1 MKVDTEESSLSML
14 GKKNFKQNFTIPN
27 DKVES

>member
-1 MKVDTEESSLSML
+1 MKVDTKESSLSIL
-14 GKKNFKQNFTIPN
+14 GEKKFKQNFTIPN